1 MHKRL
6 LAAPAHHEGEQHI
19 SGKLD
24 FGKIFWKAG
33 LWKGAPGG
41 RNPPLPWQEPAW
53 RKANTWD
60 KHTLVPPHHIS
71 TIVFLHC
78 SKEVY
83 IGDNK
88 SLQQVWEH
96 KSQLF
101 NAHVRPVQKDFQIIQ
116 SRPFSTHCLGWKE
129 EKELL
134 SQKGYNVAGSFLR
147 KLSSQTAAALA
158 SWDSIRVQKRL
169 PCLLPPVNSPPSHLK
184 LLNFCSI
191 SWIFCHFFGWLVL
204 FQWSLRTAVVLN
216 ETCFVKLFPCFSEK
230 VAPAQDGQ
238 RRHSG

>member
-53 RKANTWD
+53 RKANTWDD

-169 PCLLPPVNSPPSHLK
+169 PCLLPPVNPPHLK

-191 SWIFCHFFGWLVL
+191 SWIFCHFLWTL
-204 FQWSLRTAVVLN
+204 A
-216 ETCFVKLFPCFSEK
+216 CFVPMKPPYGGSPEWDLLC
-230 VAPAQDGQ
+230 
-238 RRHSG
+238 